1 MRSKAAALRAILLA
15 AVLAA
20 AVAVGLGLYAD
31 FGQLGDELRDF
42 RWELFPLALA
52 LTALNYLIRFWRW
65 QRYLARVDIAVP
77 AGRSFGIFVAG
88 LTMTI
93 TPAKLGELLKSG
105 LLKRSFAVPVRRS
118 APVVLAERVT
128 DATGVVVLAVAGGAA
143 TQSWPPLAIALVAV
157 AGAVVLVRSPLLGR
171 FTSLGEA
178 PAAARALLATP
189 LLVGMTLLSA
199 VSWLFE
205 CLAAY
210 VCVRGLRLDL
220 SFPDTIVVFTLGSL
234 AGALS
239 FLPGGLGVA
248 ETSMTSLIRAL
259 GDASKASAAAA
270 TVLIRLATLWFAVAL
285 GLLGLAVEER
295 LSRSG
300 TERHRRAVP

>member
-1 MRSKAAALRAILLA
+1 VLVAAL
-15 AVLAA
+15 
-20 AVAVGLGLYAD
+20 AVAVVIGLAFYAD
-31 FGQLGDELRDF
+31 FNLGRELESF

-52 LTALNYLIRFWRW
+52 LTAVNYLIRFWRW
-65 QRYLARVDIAVP
+65 QRYLDRVEISVP
-77 AGRSFGIFVAG
+77 AGRSFSVFVAG
-88 LTMTI
+88 LTMTV

-105 LLKRSFAVPVRRS
+105 LLRRSFAVPVRRS
-118 APVVLAERVT
+118 GPVVLAERVT

-143 TQSWPPLAIALVAV
+143 TRSWPPLVIAGVAV
-157 AGAVVLVRSPLLGR
+157 VGAVVVVRSPLLER
-171 FTSLGEA
+171 FTVLGEA
-178 PAAARALLATP
+178 PVAARALLSTG
-189 LLVGMTLLSA
+189 LLAGMTVVSA

-248 ETSMTSLIRAL
+248 EGSMTVLIRAL
-259 GDASKASAAAA
+259 GDVSKASAAAA
-270 TVLIRLATLWFAVAL
+270 TLLIRLATLWFAVVV
-285 GLLGLAVEER
+285 GLVGLAIEER
-295 LSRSG
+295 LARGQPVRRSSM
-300 TERHRRAVP
+300 R